1 MSDAGSAGSGDPV
14 DGLADGPADGPA
26 HDVAP
31 PSDGP
36 AVSGGDATATQS
48 AEPDAQTDAGDSA
61 AELSVEQLVSER
73 DEYLDGLIR
82 VKAEFDNY
90 KKRVA
95 RERETL
101 TAQVSARLVSE
112 LLTVLD
118 ACEAAIVQ
126 GSTDVDPV
134 YKSLL
139 ELLGKEGLEVMP
151 SSGVPFDPHMHEAV
165 THEPGDDGETVVV
178 DTLRTGYVWQG
189 SVLRPAMVRVRG

>member
-1 MSDAGSAGSGDPV
+1 VTGTNPEPDTPAPGGGAPDEPVAAATGGDGPVGGPQGDPV
-14 DGLADGPADGPA
+14 GAS
-26 HDVAP
+26 
-31 PSDGP
+31 PS
-36 AVSGGDATATQS
+36 
-48 AEPDAQTDAGDSA
+48 AGDPGV
-61 AELSVEQLVSER
+61 AEVSVEQLTAER
-73 DEYLDGLIR
+73 DEYLDALVR

-90 KKRVA
+90 KKRMA

-101 TAQVSARLVSE
+101 GAQVSARLVGE

-126 GSTDVDPV
+126 GSDDVDPI

-151 SSGVPFDPHMHEAV
+151 SSGIPFDPHQHEAV
-165 THEPGDDGETVVV
+165 THEQADDGSETMVV

-189 SVLRPAMVRVRG
+189 TVLRPAMVRVRG

>member
-1 MSDAGSAGSGDPV
+1 VAGTTPDPDGPMV
-14 DGLADGPADGPA
+14 DGQVPDGTPPKGVGPEGVGPEGLTADPAGGAVGGEA
-26 HDVAP
+26 HADV
-31 PSDGP
+31 
-36 AVSGGDATATQS
+36 
-48 AEPDAQTDAGDSA
+48 
-61 AELSVEQLVSER
+61 SVEQLVAER
-73 DEYLDGLIR
+73 DEYLDGLMR

-95 RERETL
+95 RERESL
-101 TAQVSARLVSE
+101 SAQVSARLVGE

-126 GSTDVDPV
+126 GSDDVDPV

-151 SSGVPFDPHMHEAV
+151 SSGIPFDPHQHEAV
-165 THEPGDDGETVVV
+165 THEQADDGGETMVV
-178 DTLRTGYVWQG
+178 DTLRTGYLWQG